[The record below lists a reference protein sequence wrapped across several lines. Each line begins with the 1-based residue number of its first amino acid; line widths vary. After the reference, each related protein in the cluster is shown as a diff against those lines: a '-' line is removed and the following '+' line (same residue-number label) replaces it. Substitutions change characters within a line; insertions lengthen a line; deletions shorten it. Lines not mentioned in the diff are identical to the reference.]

1 MLRALSV
8 LVSTVRAAVRPRAD
22 LLLEIGALRQQLEVY
37 QRQASP
43 PRLRRGDRLFW
54 IWLCRHWTQWKD
66 ALVIVKPETVLG
78 WHRAGYR
85 AYWRRKCKGKPGRP
99 PIPVEHQA
107 FIRRI
112 STDHPEWGEDRIA
125 LELKLKLGVEHSAST
140 IRRYMVERAT
150 PPRSSTWKQF
160 LASHAEQILSI
171 DFTPQPLWNYS
182 VCYVLVV
189 MALGTREVAH
199 IAVTSNPTLDWV
211 KQQLR
216 EATAWGTA
224 PRFLLHDNDGIFG
237 QYRKVRPLADKTTG
251 RRFRCALD
259 AWLEGVLGVRG
270 VPIPYGAP
278 NAQAHI
284 ERFMGTLQRE
294 ALDHFIFFS
303 EAQLLRTASEFASY
317 YNEARPH
324 QGIDGI
330 PACGPGKGP
339 ARRPAANDDGLRLVA
354 QPVLGGLHHD
364 YRLAA

>member
-85 AYWRRKCKGKPGRP
+85 AYWRRKSKGKPGRP
-99 PIPVEHQA
+99 PIPVEHQN

-112 STDHPEWGEDRIA
+112 SADHPEWGEDRIS
-125 LELKLKLGVEHSAST
+125 LELKLKLDVEHSPST
-140 IRRYMVERAT
+140 VRRYMVEPDT
-150 PPRSSTWKQF
+150 PPRTSTWKQF
-160 LASHAEQILSI
+160 LASHAEQIWSI
-171 DFTPQPLWNYS
+171 DFTTKPLWNYS
-182 VCYVLVV
+182 VSYVLVV
-189 MALGTREVAH
+189 LALGTREVVH
-199 IAVTSNPTLDWV
+199 VAVTSNPTLEWV

-216 EATAWGTA
+216 EATEWGRA

-237 QYRKVRPLADKTTG
+237 QYGSARPVADDATG

-270 VPIPYGAP
+270 IPIPYGAP

-284 ERFMGTLQRE
+284 ERFMGTLERE

-303 EAQLLRTASEFASY
+303 EAQLLRTARTFASY

-339 ARRPAANDDGLRLVA
+339 PDAADNGAGVRRLVA
-354 QPVLGGLHHD
+354 RPVLGGLHHD